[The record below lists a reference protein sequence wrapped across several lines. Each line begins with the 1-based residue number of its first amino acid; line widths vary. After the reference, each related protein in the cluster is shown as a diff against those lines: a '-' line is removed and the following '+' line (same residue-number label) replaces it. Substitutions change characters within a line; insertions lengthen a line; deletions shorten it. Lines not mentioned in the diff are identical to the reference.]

1 MKSATPEKPKILIV
15 DDETEILNS
24 LSDLLRK
31 DFYIFA
37 TSDVEEAQQLL
48 VSHNMISLVISDQR
62 MPALTGSE
70 LLARAARTSPET
82 ARILLTGYADIDA
95 VIAAVNQGQIVQY
108 ITKPWDAINL
118 LAILKPIAEKHQLL
132 LENRRLIRQLA
143 ELNES
148 ATDSAARIKT
158 LEESQ
163 SIVQGDNQT
172 LKTAYDQLNTS
183 FWHLRKIQEILP
195 ICMACGKVK
204 TTDSG
209 WEDVVSFLKKNSMF
223 LSHGYCPECADKMMR
238 QFEKSLT

>member
-1 MKSATPEKPKILIV
+1 MIEIGTPEKPKILIV

-95 VIAAVNQGQIVQY
+95 VIAAINQGQIVQY

-132 LENRRLIRQLA
+132 LENRRLIQQLA

-148 ATDSAARIKT
+148 ATDSAARIKN

-172 LKTAYDQLNTS
+172 LKASYDQLNKS

-204 TTDSG
+204 TADSG

-223 LSHGYCPECADKMMR
+223 LSHGYCPECADKIMR
-238 QFEKSLT
+238 EFEKS